1 MTSSVKN
8 MALETRKEK
17 MDHMFALIEETR
29 VLEGRRGEHSDI
41 DPTIRQL
48 KYRIEEIKKELT
60 LNKYELEK
68 EAGIDSMF
76 NMRRGNPYNEG
87 SGGDD

>member
-1 MTSSVKN
+1 

-29 VLEGRRGEHSDI
+29 VLVGRRGDHSDI
-41 DPTIRQL
+41 EPTIRQL
-48 KYRIEEIKKELT
+48 NYRIEELKKELS
-60 LNKYELEK
+60 LNKYELDK
-68 EAGIDSMF
+68 ERSIEDSMF
-76 NMRRGNPYNEG
+76 NMKRGNPFNEG

>member
-17 MDHMFALIEETR
+17 MDHMFALIEETL
-29 VLEGRRGEHSDI
+29 VLEGRRAEHSDI
-41 DPTIRQL
+41 EPTLRTL
-48 KYRIEEIKKELT
+48 NYRVEEIKKELT

-76 NMRRGNPYNEG
+76 NIKREDPFKEG
-87 SGGDD
+87 TD

>member
-1 MTSSVKN
+1 

-29 VLEGRRGEHSDI
+29 VLVARRGDHSDI
-41 DPTIRQL
+41 EPTIRQL
-48 KYRIEEIKKELT
+48 NYRIEELKKELS
-60 LNKYELEK
+60 LNKYELDK
-68 EAGIDSMF
+68 ERSIEDSMF